1 MHTEKAYFFEI
12 GSFSFENGHLSFI
25 KNADICNKHLKFEK
39 MKRTI
44 GKSKL
49 TVFPIGLGTMGMSEF
64 YGETDET
71 QSINTIHKAIDLGVN
86 FFDTAD
92 MYGSGHNEEL
102 LGKAL
107 KGKLNDVTI
116 ATKFAIMR
124 GPNGEFL
131 GVNGKP
137 EYAKK
142 ACEASLKR
150 LGVDVIDLYYC
161 HRVDP
166 NTPIE
171 ETVGAMADLV
181 KEGKVRYLGL
191 SEVKG
196 ETLRKAHAVHPITA
210 VQSEYSIWTRDIE
223 KANMDACRE
232 LGVSTVAYSPLGR
245 GILTGKF
252 NTIED
257 KNDFR
262 AHLPRMEAENF
273 ESNKKIIEHVQDI
286 ANSKNVKA
294 SQIAL
299 AWVLAKGEDIVPI
312 PGTKREKYLIENVAA
327 ASIELSVEEIS
338 ELDKLYSL
346 VKGTRYGDMSSTLQ

>member
-1 MHTEKAYFFEI
+1 MKKRKI
-12 GSFSFENGHLSFI
+12 GNSDLQ
-25 KNADICNKHLKFEK
+25 
-39 MKRTI
+39 
-44 GKSKL
+44 
-49 TVFPIGLGTMGMSEF
+49 VFPIGLGAMGMSEF
-64 YGETDET
+64 YGETNEE
-71 QSINTIHKAIDLGVN
+71 QSINTIHKAIDLGVD

-107 KGKLNDVTI
+107 KGKFDQVTL
-116 ATKFAIMR
+116 ATKFALLR

-131 GVNGKP
+131 GVSGKP
-137 EYAKK
+137 EYVKQ

-150 LGVDVIDLYYC
+150 LGIDTIDLYYC

-166 NTPIE
+166 ETPIE
-171 ETVGAMADLV
+171 ETIGAMAELV

-196 ETLRKAHAVHPITA
+196 ATLKRAYTVHPISA

-223 KANMDACRE
+223 EANLNECRE

-252 NTIED
+252 NKIED
-257 KNDFR
+257 PKDYR
-262 AHLPRMEAENF
+262 VHLPRMQDENF
-273 ESNKKIIEHVQDI
+273 KSNRKIIEKVEEI
-286 ANSKNVKA
+286 AEAKNAKA

-299 AWVLAKGEDIVPI
+299 AWVLAKGDDIIPI
-312 PGTKREKYLIENVAA
+312 PGTKREKYLVENLDALKV
-327 ASIELSVEEIS
+327 ELSGDEIN
-338 ELDKLYSL
+338 ELDKLYEL
-346 VKGTRYGDMSSTLQ
+346 VKGDRYNEGSMTLTLQ